1 MLCAVDSCTRE
12 ARARGWCKMHW
23 KRWRTHGDPNYSR
36 PAPPPKPSCAVDDCG
51 RPKHAYVY
59 CSKHYQRWKANG
71 DPNIVGD
78 HYPGRPRLDRPS
90 YAGAHKRL
98 LRERGRAA
106 NYACATCGSPAHEWS
121 YNGGDPEEFIE
132 DYRGTLIAY
141 STDQDLYSP
150 RCRPC
155 HRRMDGSLI
164 RDRDAAGRWTSSGEP
179 STVIHLIEEDRP

>member
-71 DPNIVGD
+71 DPSIVGD

-121 YNGGDPEEFIE
+121 YNGGDPEGFIE

-164 RDRDAAGRWTSSGEP
+164 RDRDAAGRWASSGEP
-179 STVIHLIEEDRP
+179 STVIHLIEKDKP